1 MTKHKYVA
9 RGISTSGEYF
19 VGTCI
24 SKDIIAAI
32 SFFREI
38 GLSVHDISRKEQV
51 NANEEIGILTTQLFP
66 ENAYKMAK
74 GVVLKTDRGVMLMGA
89 IQCSNG
95 AYFDAEGC
103 FQYCNVSYMI
113 PKHQVSRHQAN
124 KLIGCSTTLSRNE
137 FAEYNWW
144 ENRANFIDVEIPF
157 EIDQNYHGLRRIEN
171 EKKNTG
177 SYINLPT

>member
-9 RGISTSGEYF
+9 KGISTSGEYF
-19 VGTCI
+19 IGTCI
-24 SKDIIAAI
+24 SKDIIVAI
-32 SFFREI
+32 SLFREI

-66 ENAYKMAK
+66 ENEYKMAK

-103 FQYCNVSYMI
+103 FQYCNVSHMI

-124 KLIGCSTTLSRNE
+124 KLIGCSTILSHNE
-137 FAEYNWW
+137 FVERNWW
-144 ENRANFIDVEIPF
+144 ENRNNFIDVEISYNV
-157 EIDQNYHGLRRIEN
+157 DQRYNFKRGDN
-171 EKKNTG
+171 
-177 SYINLPT
+177 S